1 MLETGSRGSKIILKA
16 IAVADAQCPL
26 MTLLMIPIGMTRTRV
41 RLSSKGGEIS
51 TPVSGSVVSSV
62 CLPFASIPC
71 FIVTCYMQSSIR
83 WLRRWLRD
91 VRNDHTM
98 YMAWGARILHKLRAV
113 VDCSSSS
120 SII

>member
-1 MLETGSRGSKIILKA
+1 MLKTESDGSKIILKA
-16 IAVADAQCPL
+16 IAIADFQYPL
-26 MTLLMIPIGMTRTRV
+26 MMLLMIPIGMTRTRV

-83 WLRRWLRD
+83 
-91 VRNDHTM
+91 
-98 YMAWGARILHKLRAV
+98 
-113 VDCSSSS
+113 
-120 SII
+120 